1 MLKKGNLVIALL
13 CFVLG
18 IMLAVQLKTAI
29 SPTGLISLQRAYE
42 LTKELK
48 RLETENMGLK
58 KEIDALRQNLK
69 MYEESAS
76 QVSVITKNLR
86 KELEKVRLIAGL
98 TQVSGPGIVI
108 TLNDSMI
115 NPSIGQDPTIFI
127 IHDDDLLKIVNEL
140 WASGAEAIAINDQRV
155 ITTTE
160 IRCTGPAIS
169 INSIRQT
176 PPYLIKAIGNSDTLK
191 GALELKGG
199 IIDSLKIWGIQV
211 HIEKKEKITIP
222 GYKGI
227 IDFKYA
233 KEEG

>member
-13 CFVLG
+13 CFILG

-29 SPTGLISLQRAYE
+29 SPTGLIFLQRAYE

-48 RLETENMGLK
+48 RLETENMSLK
-58 KEIDALRQNLK
+58 KEIDALRQNLEV
-69 MYEESAS
+69 YEESAS
-76 QVSVITKNLR
+76 RVSVVARNLK

-108 TLNDSMI
+108 TLNDSMT
-115 NPSIGQDPTIFI
+115 NPSMGQDPSVFI
-127 IHDDDLLKIVNEL
+127 IHDDDLLKIANEL
-140 WASGAEAIAINDQRV
+140 WASGAEAVAINDQRV

-160 IRCTGPAIS
+160 IRCTGPAVS

-176 PPYLIKAIGNSDTLK
+176 PPYQIKAIGNPDTLK

-199 IIDSLKIWGIQV
+199 IVDNLKIWGIQV
-211 HIEKKEKITIP
+211 HIEKKQKITIP